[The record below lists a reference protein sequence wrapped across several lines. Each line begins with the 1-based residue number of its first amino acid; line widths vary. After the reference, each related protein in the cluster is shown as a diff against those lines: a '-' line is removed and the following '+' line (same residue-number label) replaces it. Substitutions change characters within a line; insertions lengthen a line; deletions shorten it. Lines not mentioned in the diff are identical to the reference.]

1 MRDYSYVDS
10 DGNRWTWDGNYV
22 DDAGNHW
29 VWDGNPNLRWVLPE
43 GFIEQMMLW
52 MAGFVS

>member
-1 MRDYSYVDS
+1 VREARYVD
-10 DGNRWTWDGNYV
+10 DAGNRWTWDGN
-22 DDAGNHW
+22 
-29 VWDGNPNLRWVLPE
+29 PNLRWILPE